1 MLSKSITGI
10 YIDKLSIV
18 IKIQPHFSEIDTFER
33 THVSHDA
40 AVNKM
45 DKLFTLIAVINVKKK
60 PEVFIFLLF
69 NVLHLQ
75 NL

>member
-45 DKLFTLIAVINVKKK
+45 DKLFTLIAVINVKKRARS
-60 PEVFIFLLF
+60 FYFSSF
-69 NVLHLQ
+69 
-75 NL
+75 